1 MTLEE
6 NRRYNELLE
15 KFNNNAELIELL
27 DYVIK
32 DYQDTTL
39 ENIKSNEP
47 FSNSVPLMSAGIWN
61 LRDELSK
68 DRRHVEVKS
77 EKEEGFEGTI

>member
-32 DYQDTTL
+32 DYQDITL

-68 DRRHVEVKS
+68 DRNIEVKS

>member
-27 DYVIK
+27 DYVVK

-68 DRRHVEVKS
+68 DRNIEVKS